1 MPEAPGPARARG
13 RPDVLVVE
21 GLNMLEAG
29 LPEPSEGHRVFVSDY
44 CDFSIYV
51 DAEESDLQAWYLER
65 FLRLREEA
73 LEESTAYF
81 HRFAELTVEQA
92 RDVALR
98 VWEEIDH
105 PNLKENI
112 EPTKDRARLIL
123 EKGHDHS
130 VRSVRLRKV

>member
-1 MPEAPGPARARG
+1 MSF
-13 RPDVLVVE
+13 VVE

-29 LPEPSEGHRVFVSDY
+29 FPEPSEGHRVFVSDY

-51 DAEESDLQAWYLER
+51 DAQERHIKEWYLER

-73 LEESTAYF
+73 LGDSSAYF
-81 HRFAELTVEQA
+81 HRFAELSVEDA
-92 RDVALR
+92 KDVALR
-98 VWEEIDH
+98 IWDEIDH
-105 PNLKENI
+105 PNLEENI

-130 VRSVRLRKV
+130 VQSVRLRKM